1 MPTTSPVPGAA
12 WKMGG
17 TWGTQ
22 PAILSAD
29 TEHLLMPAWPYT
41 GAQHTQTVSSVLE
54 WDRQWAWQ
62 TIHRC
67 VFHQKVKGEYRQEG
81 L

>member
-12 WKMGG
+12 WKVGG

-29 TEHLLMPAWPYT
+29 TEHLLMPAWLYT
-41 GAQHTQTVSSVLE
+41 RAQHTQTVSSVLE
-54 WDRQWAWQ
+54 WDRQ
-62 TIHRC
+62 
-67 VFHQKVKGEYRQEG
+67 
-81 L
+81 